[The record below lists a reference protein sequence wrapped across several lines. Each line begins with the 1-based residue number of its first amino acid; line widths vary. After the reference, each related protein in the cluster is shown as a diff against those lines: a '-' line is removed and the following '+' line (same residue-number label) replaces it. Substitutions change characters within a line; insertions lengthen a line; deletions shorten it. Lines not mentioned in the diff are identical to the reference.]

1 MGRRIRFE
9 ELVRIALLA
18 LVMTLIPLPSYA
30 DSLVP
35 TDFRFIGSGYG
46 HGVGMSQIGAR
57 GQALSGK
64 TAVEILKYYYTGVDV
79 TPYPDNAL
87 IRVNIANLIPSVNFS
102 VVGGKGSFALY
113 QGDIAPLD
121 NPEPIGRYTGDF
133 TATFTNFAGTVVP
146 LLTSPTAKLAPFT
159 PAPAWT
165 LRWETGTVIA
175 IGTTTATTQYKYGQ
189 IVIKSIAN
197 PIASYLAVTN
207 TLRLHD
213 EYLFGIGEVPSS
225 WPDAALEAQVIA
237 SRTFALTR
245 LNRIRPECDCNIY
258 STISDQSFIGYSKE
272 IEPIYGAK
280 WKAAVMRTFV
290 DDNSAQVLTLSGKPI
305 YSYFFSSS
313 GGASL
318 NIKDVWGGGDVSY
331 LQSVPDPWSLD
342 NTLNPRYIG
351 WSRFV
356 SQEIMAQAFG
366 LGDVLTYV
374 INSRMP
380 SGSIASITAVS
391 STGQQS
397 TLTGEVF
404 RSRVRL
410 PSTWIYNSPSN
421 VRYRLSAIEWD
432 GFSNLRTIA
441 AF

>member
-1 MGRRIRFE
+1 
-9 ELVRIALLA
+9 
-18 LVMTLIPLPSYA
+18 
-30 DSLVP
+30 
-35 TDFRFIGSGYG
+35 
-46 HGVGMSQIGAR
+46 
-57 GQALSGK
+57 
-64 TAVEILKYYYTGVDV
+64 
-79 TPYPDNAL
+79 
-87 IRVNIANLIPSVNFS
+87 
-102 VVGGKGSFALY
+102 
-113 QGDIAPLD
+113 
-121 NPEPIGRYTGDF
+121 
-133 TATFTNFAGTVVP
+133 
-146 LLTSPTAKLAPFT
+146 
-159 PAPAWT
+159 
-165 LRWETGTVIA
+165 
-175 IGTTTATTQYKYGQ
+175 
-189 IVIKSIAN
+189 
-197 PIASYLAVTN
+197 
-207 TLRLHD
+207 
-213 EYLFGIGEVPSS
+213 
-225 WPDAALEAQVIA
+225 
-237 SRTFALTR
+237 
-245 LNRIRPECDCNIY
+245 
-258 STISDQSFIGYSKE
+258 
-272 IEPIYGAK
+272 
-280 WKAAVMRTFV
+280 MRTFV

-342 NTLNPRYIG
+342 STLNPRYIG

-356 SQEIMAQAFG
+356 SQETMAQVFG

-374 INSRMP
+374 INSRTP

>member
-1 MGRRIRFE
+1 MSREVRCARIVRR
-9 ELVRIALLA
+9 ALLA
-18 LVMTLIPLPSYA
+18 LVLTLIPLPSHA

-35 TDFRFIGSGYG
+35 TDFRFIGNGYG

-64 TAVEILKYYYTGVDV
+64 TAVEILKYYFNGVDV

-102 VVGGKGSFALY
+102 VVGGKGSFTLY

-121 NPEPIGRYTGDF
+121 NPEPIGKYTGDF

-146 LLTSPTAKLAPFT
+146 LLSSPTAKLAPFT

-165 LRWETGTVIA
+165 LRWETGTIIS
-175 IGTTTATTQYKYGQ
+175 IGTTVATTQYKYGQ
-189 IVIKSIAN
+189 IVIKSIPN
-197 PIASYLAVTN
+197 PVASYLAVTN

-225 WPDAALEAQVIA
+225 WPDATLEAQVIA

-258 STISDQSFIGYSKE
+258 NTISDQSFIGYSKE
-272 IEPIYGAK
+272 SEPLYGAK

-290 DDNSAQVLTLSGKPI
+290 DDNSALVLTLAGRPI

-313 GGASL
+313 GGTSL

-342 NTLNPRYIG
+342 NALNPRYIG
-351 WSRFV
+351 WSRYV
-356 SQEIMAQAFG
+356 SQELMAQAFA
-366 LGDVLTYV
+366 LTDVSTYV
-374 INSRMP
+374 INSRTA
-380 SGSIASITAVS
+380 SGSITSITAIS
-391 STGQQS
+391 SSGQQA
-397 TLTGEVF
+397 TLSGEVF

-410 PSTWIYNSPSN
+410 PSTWIYNSPTN
-421 VRYRLSAIEWD
+421 VRYRMSAYEWD
-432 GFSNLRTIA
+432 GISNLRTIA
-441 AF
+441 AV